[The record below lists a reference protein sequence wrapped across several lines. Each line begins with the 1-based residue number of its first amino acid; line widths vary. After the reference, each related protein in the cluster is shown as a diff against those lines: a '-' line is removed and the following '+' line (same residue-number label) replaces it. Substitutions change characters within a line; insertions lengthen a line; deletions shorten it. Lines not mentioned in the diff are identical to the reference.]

1 MVNGCKWYWMTN
13 LKTLKGSERSFLAPA
28 SRTSRKDQDGSAKHV
43 ANATAK
49 AIYKNLHNVEQMLC
63 LNILNDPDR
72 PQNSLTSLQVKA
84 AEYRASIFQP
94 LFVLPFSQPGMDF
107 HVSTQ
112 PKSQEDYRTW
122 YLHLESEGLLP
133 YADGWPKC
141 LLSAVLLQIFGPKD
155 LLKISKKLPHF
166 NHSLPLTAVI
176 CQHAGAPFV
185 PPSQLGCFG
194 PSCNEWIEVQ
204 TRRPYKLHHAASTTT
219 CVWFHNNSS

>member
-1 MVNGCKWYWMTN
+1 
-13 LKTLKGSERSFLAPA
+13 
-28 SRTSRKDQDGSAKHV
+28 
-43 ANATAK
+43 
-49 AIYKNLHNVEQMLC
+49 MLC
-63 LNILNDPDR
+63 LNILNESKWPR
-72 PQNSLTSLQVKA
+72 SPHKTASLLFKWKLLSTEHPYSSLYLCCHSVSQAWTSM
-84 AEYRASIFQP
+84 S
-94 LFVLPFSQPGMDF
+94 
-107 HVSTQ
+107 